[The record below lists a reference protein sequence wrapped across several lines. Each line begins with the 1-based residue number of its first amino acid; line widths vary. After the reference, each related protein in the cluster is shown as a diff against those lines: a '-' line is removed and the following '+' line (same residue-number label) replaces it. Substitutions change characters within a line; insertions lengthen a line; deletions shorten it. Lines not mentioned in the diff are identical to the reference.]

1 MQIDIPALK
10 RLWQQTFGDTEEFI
24 DGFFRTGFS
33 PNRCRCLY
41 DGHRL
46 TAALYWFD
54 CTCRGE
60 KLAYIYA
67 VATDESYRGKGL
79 CRQLTQQTHRHL
91 QDQGYAG
98 AILVPAQP
106 ELFEMYEKLGY
117 RPCCLMDSLTVQA
130 AGNAELTPISPT
142 EYSNARRAFLPPDAV
157 TTQNG
162 LDFLLTYNG
171 FYEAEGCI
179 FCAAREGD
187 RVYFQEFL
195 GEVQKLPAVT
205 AALGGKTA
213 KVRLPGA
220 TPFAMYHGFTQP
232 NPPSYF
238 NLPMD

>member
-10 RLWQQTFGDTEEFI
+10 KLWQQAFGDTEAFI

-33 PNRCRCLY
+33 PSRCRCLY
-41 DGHRL
+41 DGDRL

-54 CTCRGE
+54 CVCRDE

-79 CRQLTQQTHRHL
+79 CRQLTWETHRHL
-91 QDQGYAG
+91 QSQGYAG

-106 ELFEMYEKLGY
+106 GLFDLYEKLGY
-117 RPCCLMDSLTVQA
+117 RPCCPMDSLTVQA
-130 AGNAELTPISPT
+130 AGNAELTPISPIR
-142 EYSNARRAFLPPDAV
+142 YINARSAFLPPDAV
-157 TTQNG
+157 TPRNG

-179 FCAAREGD
+179 FCAAREKET
-187 RVYFQEFL
+187 VYFQEFL
-195 GEVQKLPAVT
+195 GDPQKLPAIT
-205 AALGGKTA
+205 AALGGTTA
-213 KVRLPGA
+213 KVRLPGT
-220 TPFAMYHGFTQP
+220 TPFAMYYPLTNAP
-232 NPPSYF
+232 APSYF